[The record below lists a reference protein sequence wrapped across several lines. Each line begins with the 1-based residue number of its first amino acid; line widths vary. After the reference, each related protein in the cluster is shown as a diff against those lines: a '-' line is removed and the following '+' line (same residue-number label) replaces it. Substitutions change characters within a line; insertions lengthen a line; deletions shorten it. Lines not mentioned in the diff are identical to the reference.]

1 MKKIIAIAIFFVSQ
15 SVLSDSVEVKII
27 FEKKPPKSGMFYVVE
42 KSASGKKAIVD
53 QKDKQFVSNFI
64 VADSAGGVVFKNSDS
79 VDHNIYANDT
89 KQGVQFDV
97 GLMQPEYTIDK
108 KIDWG
113 ANTVVRLGCK
123 IHPKMRAYL
132 ANVNSKNFISFEFE
146 KGVNEYSY
154 TLTNVPSSNS
164 DFGFLIPGYES
175 KIISVK
181 SGEEVRVELTK
192 RGVKKADAVI
202 SRK

>member
-15 SVLSDSVEVKII
+15 SVLSDSVEVKIV

-97 GLMQPEYTIDK
+97 GLMQPEYTVDK